1 MRVQPVQMCSCCG
14 DNNYASNYNKK
25 KPSPKK
31 NTLKFKD
38 VLEKEIERNGK
49 SN

>member
-1 MRVQPVQMCSCCG
+1 MKVQPVQMCSCCN
-14 DNNYASNYNKK
+14 DNNYASNNKK

-38 VLEKEIERNGK
+38 VLEKEIERYGK